1 MNFVFLEKDASNYK
15 EAIRLCAELL
25 QEQGYVK
32 DTFKKACLAREKKF
46 PTGVPVVGG
55 VAIPHADKTH
65 VIKSCLCL
73 LKLPRP
79 VNFNRIDDPSET
91 VAVSFVVCI
100 AIDRSSNHSS
110 VLTKLIRAFQD
121 ENFVARLSQ
130 NSSEETFRIF
140 KDKMAA

>member
-25 QEQGYVK
+25 REQGYVK
-32 DTFKKACLAREKKF
+32 DTFKKACLAREQKF
-46 PTGVPVVGG
+46 PTGVPVPGG

-100 AIDRSSNHSS
+100 AIDRSSNQ
-110 VLTKLIRAFQD
+110 IGRAH
-121 ENFVARLSQ
+121 V
-130 NSSEETFRIF
+130 
-140 KDKMAA
+140 